1 MVLDV
6 LFTNGPPRPLS
17 YEAPE
22 GLSSA
27 AQAGCRVVAPLRNKK
42 CIGIIWHIGAD
53 GGDSKLKT
61 ISEIIDSEPILS
73 GEQIEFAEWMSG
85 YYHSSLAAV
94 LRLFLPKLLMEP
106 DSLLIQR
113 SSEDVKTDSDWQDEF
128 LDHLS
133 TGRPIKV
140 STLRK
145 KIGKRND
152 FYRRLA
158 QLEESGYL
166 TVSFKR
172 SRRRKTETR
181 IVTLI
186 APSTEKIRL
195 GFKQK
200 LVVYH
205 LKSVGKPQEMSVL
218 MARLR
223 VSGQS
228 IEGLADKGIVS
239 IKSSQSSSD
248 FNISVQELM
257 LNREQMDV
265 VQTVSESV
273 GGQEFQVFLLY
284 GVTGSGK
291 TEVYVKLIW
300 DALELGKTAL
310 LLQPEIALSEQIFSK
325 LASRFGDRVCR
336 LHSSVTASER
346 YSIFKGMRS
355 GRIRVVIGPRSAL
368 FSPLR
373 DVGLI
378 IVDEEHDQSYK
389 QGGKSPFYQGRDA
402 AVMWGR
408 LNKCPVVLGSAT
420 PSVESWG
427 NVTLKKYRL
436 LKLTRR
442 WDQREM
448 PSVTL
453 VVHRPKG
460 DDDELMSEYLTDKI
474 AENVAIGA
482 QTVLFLNRRGF
493 APTVKCLD
501 CRTSLRCP
509 NCDIGLVYHLSR
521 KFVMCHL
528 CGYRTG
534 LVETCPTCDGV
545 NWGYFGVG
553 TQRIEDFLKQRFP
566 SAKIGRLDADVADK
580 IGSVRKLLTN
590 FSKGKLDILVGT
602 QMVAK
607 GLDFPGVR
615 LVGILS
621 ADASMNLPDFRAVER
636 TYALIFQASG
646 RAGRGKYPGEVVI
659 QVESEDSPLVR
670 STGESDF
677 TDFLDQ
683 EYNRRAELNYPP
695 HSHLIMIKL
704 KSGSAARVE
713 QAAFDLQKRFAGR
726 RRRYESFMEVLGPA
740 PAPFFKVKNNYRW
753 RILIKTSSVSTS
765 LAFIDHF
772 LDESDVKMLL
782 RDVRLLI
789 DVDPYD
795 MM

>member
-1 MVLDV
+1 
-6 LFTNGPPRPLS
+6 
-17 YEAPE
+17 
-22 GLSSA
+22 
-27 AQAGCRVVAPLRNKK
+27 
-42 CIGIIWHIGAD
+42 
-53 GGDSKLKT
+53 
-61 ISEIIDSEPILS
+61 
-73 GEQIEFAEWMSG
+73 
-85 YYHSSLAAV
+85 
-94 LRLFLPKLLMEP
+94 MEP

-113 SSEDVKTDSDWQDEF
+113 SSKDAETDSDWQDEF

-133 TGRPIKV
+133 IGRPIKV

-145 KIGKRND
+145 KVGKRND

-158 QLEESGYL
+158 QLEESGHL
-166 TVSFKR
+166 SVSFKR
-172 SRRRKTETR
+172 SRRRKTEAR

-186 APSTEKIRL
+186 APSVEKIRL

-205 LKSVGKPQEMSVL
+205 LKSVGKPQEMSAL
-218 MARLR
+218 MERLK
-223 VSGQS
+223 VSRQS

-239 IKSSQSSSD
+239 IMSPQSGSD
-248 FNISVQELM
+248 YNSSVQELM

-265 VQTVSESV
+265 VQTVSKSV
-273 GGQEFQVFLLY
+273 GDREFQVFLLH

-336 LHSSVTASER
+336 LHSGVTASER

-373 DVGLI
+373 DIGLV

-389 QGGKSPFYQGRDA
+389 QCGKSPFYQGRDA
-402 AVMWGR
+402 AVIWGR

-427 NVTLKKYRL
+427 NVTFKKYRL
-436 LKLTRR
+436 LKLIRR

-474 AENVAIGA
+474 AENVATGA

-493 APTVKCLD
+493 APTVKCRD

-509 NCDIGLVYHLSR
+509 NCDVGLVYHLSR

-528 CGYRTG
+528 CGYRND
-534 LVETCPTCDGV
+534 LVEACPTCDGV

-553 TQRIEDFLKQRFP
+553 TQRIEDFLNQRFP
-566 SAKIGRLDADVADK
+566 SAKIGRLDVDVADR
-580 IGSVRKLLTN
+580 IESVRKLLTS

-670 STGESDF
+670 GTRESDF
-677 TDFLDQ
+677 CDFLDR
-683 EYNRRAELNYPP
+683 EYSRRAELNYPP
-695 HSHLIMIKL
+695 HRHLIMIKL

-713 QAAFDLQKRFAGR
+713 QAAFDLQKRLAGR

-740 PAPFFKVKNNYRW
+740 PAPFFMVKNNYRW
-753 RILIKTSSVSTS
+753 RILIKTSSVSAS

-772 LDESDVKMLL
+772 LDESDVKRLL